1 VQLIDAETEA
11 HLWAD
16 QFETDRAGLA
26 KAQDEITGRLAKTLN
41 VQLIQAASDRIERER
56 AADPDARDLWMRS
69 AARFQRGPLSS
80 VTVQEVLLLDERP
93 LEKDPGSVDAKIGI
107 AAMMDAKLAN
117 GWSSSV
123 EQDQERAERLLL
135 EILDREPNNGQPHK
149 MKGILRRFQ
158 GRLSEAR
165 AELETAIALDPNDT
179 FSLRNLGITLVRMGQ
194 PDAAIPY
201 IEKSIRLSPNDPL
214 IAPNYAWLAR
224 SHLLLGH
231 LDEAIDLLRK
241 ALVTNPRG
249 SFDHLMWLAGA
260 LGLRGDLAEAKSA
273 IAHAIELKPEI
284 SSIAQFREHTNYT
297 ADPAYWA
304 LREKTV
310 NVGLR
315 RAGFPDE

>member
-1 VQLIDAETEA
+1 
-11 HLWAD
+11 
-16 QFETDRAGLA
+16 
-26 KAQDEITGRLAKTLN
+26 
-41 VQLIQAASDRIERER
+41 
-56 AADPDARDLWMRS
+56 
-69 AARFQRGPLSS
+69 
-80 VTVQEVLLLDERP
+80 
-93 LEKDPGSVDAKIGI
+93 
-107 AAMMDAKLAN
+107 
-117 GWSSSV
+117 
-123 EQDQERAERLLL
+123 
-135 EILDREPNNGQPHK
+135 
-149 MKGILRRFQ
+149 
-158 GRLSEAR
+158 
-165 AELETAIALDPNDT
+165 
-179 FSLRNLGITLVRMGQ
+179 MGQ

-224 SHLLLGH
+224 CYLLLGH

-241 ALVTNPRG
+241 ALVANPRG
-249 SFDHLMWLAGA
+249 SFDRLMWLAGA
-260 LGLRGDLAEAKSA
+260 LGLRGDLTEAKSA

>member
-1 VQLIDAETEA
+1 
-11 HLWAD
+11 
-16 QFETDRAGLA
+16 
-26 KAQDEITGRLAKTLN
+26 
-41 VQLIQAASDRIERER
+41 
-56 AADPDARDLWMRS
+56 
-69 AARFQRGPLSS
+69 
-80 VTVQEVLLLDERP
+80 
-93 LEKDPGSVDAKIGI
+93 
-107 AAMMDAKLAN
+107 
-117 GWSSSV
+117 
-123 EQDQERAERLLL
+123 
-135 EILDREPNNGQPHK
+135 
-149 MKGILRRFQ
+149 
-158 GRLSEAR
+158 
-165 AELETAIALDPNDT
+165 
-179 FSLRNLGITLVRMGQ
+179 LRNLGITLVRMGQ

-224 SHLLLGH
+224 SYLLLGH